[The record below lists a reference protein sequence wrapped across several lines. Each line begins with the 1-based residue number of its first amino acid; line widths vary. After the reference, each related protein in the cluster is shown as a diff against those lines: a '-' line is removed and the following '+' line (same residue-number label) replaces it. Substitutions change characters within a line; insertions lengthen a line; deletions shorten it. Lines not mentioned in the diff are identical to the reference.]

1 MKRSVALLL
10 ALGCARDWSEEN
22 GTPARAAGVLDI
34 DAPIVARVGEEFVT
48 GAELKRAFAADPVLG
63 MLGSRREKAM
73 REGSWDAAKEE
84 EYLRRLEAGR
94 RRAALQVMMKHLL
107 AQEAARRGLLP
118 SDADIERRLRRALR
132 KLGDLKEYGYTI
144 DELRADIRRTVLAE
158 ALERAERVGSAS
170 PPSPARIRSFYEEH
184 KDKMLRP
191 DCVRLRVIRI
201 ARTKE
206 DPILGTIEVPEA
218 RRKAEKIAG
227 QVALHPG
234 SFARFAKE
242 HSEDPERAERGGLLL
257 YPSPLARTDL
267 APTDLVPRKAL
278 PRWLR
283 DVVQKLQ
290 PGQTSPVVETPDSF
304 CVIKLEA
311 ETPPDKLSFEDA
323 QETVMN
329 ILRRRDG
336 ARAREEWARNIA
348 SRAVVTDGLGRLL
361 DLESLYAQLEE

>member
-1 MKRSVALLL
+1 MKKTVALLL
-10 ALGCARDWSEEN
+10 ALGCARDWSEEK
-22 GTPARAAGVLDI
+22 GLPARAAGVLDI
-34 DAPIVARVGEEFVT
+34 DAPIVARVGQEFVT

-63 MLGSRREKAM
+63 MLGSRRGKAV
-73 REGSWDAAKEE
+73 REGNWDAAKEE

-94 RRAALQVMMKHLL
+94 RRAALQVMMMHLL
-107 AQEAARRGLLP
+107 AQEATKRGLLP
-118 SDADIERRLRRALR
+118 SDADIERRLRRDLR
-132 KLGDLKEYGYTI
+132 KLGDLKEHGFTV
-144 DELRADIRRTVLAE
+144 DELRADIRRNVLRE
-158 ALERAERVGSAS
+158 ALERVERVGPTS

-184 KDKMLRP
+184 KNKMLRP

-227 QVALHPG
+227 HVSLRPG

-257 YPSPLARTDL
+257 YPPPSARTDL
-267 APTDLVPRKAL
+267 ASTDLVPRKVL
-278 PRWLR
+278 PPWLGE
-283 DVVQKLQ
+283 VVQKLA
-290 PGQTSPVVETPDSF
+290 PGQTSPVVETSDSF
-304 CVIKLEA
+304 YVVKLEA
-311 ETPPDKLSFEDA
+311 ETPPEKLSFEDA

-329 ILRRRDG
+329 ILRRRDA
-336 ARAREEWARNIA
+336 ARAREEWLRNIA
-348 SRAVVTDGLGRLL
+348 SRAVVTDGLGRPL